1 MKLIF
6 MFSHKFRVF
15 SKLLIF
21 SHTLGQARSQEFVMG
36 ELLWGLGAKLPAA
49 GGKGVWGRNPQ
60 RSAIFT
66 IFQQK

>member
-21 SHTLGQARSQEFVMG
+21 SHTVGTVSFETTDTDSIVNGNFVISF
-36 ELLWGLGAKLPAA
+36 K
-49 GGKGVWGRNPQ
+49 V
-60 RSAIFT
+60 
-66 IFQQK
+66 